1 MSKPNQT
8 QAPIAKKTAHELSL
22 HNDTRIDNY
31 YWLKERD
38 QQDVVDYLNAENDYT
53 KSVLGMY
60 KNFQDQLFE
69 EMKGRI
75 KQKDESA
82 PYRDHGYF
90 YQTHYDEG
98 KEYVTYYRKP
108 DQADSE
114 YTMLLDVNELAKDQT
129 YYNETGLEVSPNNQ
143 YLAFGEDTVSRRI
156 YTCKIKDLHSGAF
169 LEDTIPGTS
178 GSYAWSNDNQYLFYT
193 LRDAET
199 LRAYQVMRHK
209 IGTPVS
215 EDQVIFEETDD
226 TFSTFIYHS
235 NSKKYLIIG
244 SYQTIS
250 HEYRIL
256 EADNPTGAFRV
267 FQARERNLEYSIAH
281 FEDHFYVLTNW
292 NAKNFRLMKTSE
304 DLTTQNNW
312 QEVIPHREDV
322 LLEDVDVFKDY
333 LVISERY
340 QGLTRLQVRP
350 HGGTSYYIPFE
361 EEAYLA
367 YTHQKQEFNTPILRL
382 GYQSMT
388 TPPSIFN
395 FHMADQNFELLK
407 EQEILGG
414 FSSDDYRTER
424 VFAEVRDG
432 TKVPI
437 SIVYHKDTVKG
448 PNTPLLLYAYGSYGN
463 SMEPYFSSAR
473 LSLMNRGFI
482 YAIAHVRGGEEMGR
496 YWYEDGKLL
505 KKMNTFYDFI
515 DCGKYLISQN
525 YTAPN
530 QLFAM
535 GGSAGGLL
543 MGAIINLDP
552 SIWRGIVAAVPFVDV
567 VTTMMDDTIP
577 LTTFEYDEWGN
588 PNDSDYYQYMK
599 SYSPYD
605 NVEAKDYPAML
616 VTTGFH
622 DSQVQYWEPAK
633 WVAKLRELK
642 TDDNLL
648 LLHTNMEAGHGGA
661 SGRFERLKEVA
672 LEYTFLLFLAEKI

>member
-1 MSKPNQT
+1 MSKPIQT
-8 QAPIAKKTAHELSL
+8 QAPVAKKKAHELSL

-38 QQDVVDYLNAENDYT
+38 QQEVVDYLNAENEYT
-53 KSVLGMY
+53 KSVLGPH
-60 KNFQDQLFE
+60 KGFQDQLFE

-82 PYRDHGYF
+82 PYRDNGYF
-90 YQTHYDEG
+90 YQTRYDEG
-98 KEYVTYYRKP
+98 KEYVSYYRKP
-108 DQADSE
+108 DTKDSE
-114 YTMLLDVNELAKDQT
+114 YAILLDVNELAKDKA
-129 YYNETGLEVSPNNQ
+129 YYDETGLEVSPNNQ
-143 YLAFGEDTVSRRI
+143 FLAFGEDTVSRRI
-156 YTCKIKDLHSGAF
+156 YTCRIKNLQTGEF
-169 LEDTIPGTS
+169 LEDVIPGTS

-209 IGTPVS
+209 VGTPVA
-215 EDQVIFEETDD
+215 EDKVIFHETDD

-256 EADNPTGAFRV
+256 EADNPTGEFRI

-292 NAKNFRLMKTSE
+292 EAKNFRLMKTPE
-304 DLTTQNNW
+304 DQTQQDNW
-312 QEVIPHREDV
+312 QEVIAHRDDV
-322 LLEDVDVFKDY
+322 LLEDVDVFKDF

-340 QGLTRLQVRP
+340 QGLTRLQIRP
-350 HGGTSYYIPFE
+350 HRGTPYYVPFE

-367 YTHQKQEFNTPILRL
+367 YTHPKQEFNTPVLRL

-395 FHMADQNFELLK
+395 FQMADQSFELLK

-414 FSSDDYRTER
+414 FSADDYRTER

-437 SIVYHKDTVKG
+437 SIVYHKDIVKG
-448 PNTPLLLYAYGSYGN
+448 PDTPLLLYAYGSYGN

-482 YAIAHVRGGEEMGR
+482 YAIAHIRGGEEMGR

-505 KKMNTFYDFI
+505 KKKNTFYDFI
-515 DCGKYLISQN
+515 DCGKYLINQN
-525 YTAPN
+525 YTSTN

-543 MGAIINLDP
+543 MGAIINLEP

-567 VTTMMDDTIP
+567 VTTMLDDSIP

-588 PNDSDYYQYMK
+588 PNDLEYYNYMK

-605 NVEAKDYPAML
+605 NIEAKDYPAML